1 MSYFRLY
8 GWGQKTY
15 VLVLCNSI
23 HLLILILKINVD
35 NRVLQFL
42 PHLPEMQMK
51 EGKIKQNRIAT
62 NSAVV
67 FLYNE
72 KISGMNV
79 LDNNWMSLENSCRL
93 RAELL
98 SSKGQC
104 NLHRGGQAWI
114 SFHVKHFSF
123 SSEQKGNELG
133 CNYPKSQSVTI
144 SKHRATEMFHHR
156 LPYAANYIK
165 YRLWNAY
172 TPVYSSRLKCPFTSQ
187 DLFSSP
193 VPVNYTKWG
202 IRHWFYKSMVVASNP
217 IITCLLVQ

>member
-1 MSYFRLY
+1 M
-8 GWGQKTY
+8 
-15 VLVLCNSI
+15 LVLCNSI

-104 NLHRGGQAWI
+104 NLHRGGQA
-114 SFHVKHFSF
+114 
-123 SSEQKGNELG
+123 
-133 CNYPKSQSVTI
+133 
-144 SKHRATEMFHHR
+144 
-156 LPYAANYIK
+156 
-165 YRLWNAY
+165 
-172 TPVYSSRLKCPFTSQ
+172 
-187 DLFSSP
+187 
-193 VPVNYTKWG
+193 
-202 IRHWFYKSMVVASNP
+202 
-217 IITCLLVQ
+217 